1 MKSFADAFLPVQ
13 NLKRLN
19 IFNNYKL
26 FSSYFYNSHT
36 GPALSSLS
44 DTIMDIEFGSNVFTA
59 VPWDAL
65 QDLNETLTVLKLDNN
80 IFTELGTGESGVGGI
95 SGLFNRVPGGKD
107 TFPLMTKLI
116 ELNLDDCRIQH
127 IHEKAFHNL
136 KSLQDLSLKYNY
148 LYAIPDAVAAIPS
161 LNTFSFAAG
170 DGAFDSGVK

>member
-1 MKSFADAFLPVQ
+1 MPVQ

-26 FSSYFYNSHT
+26 FSSYFYKSHT

-44 DTIMDIEFGSNVFTA
+44 DTIMNIEFGSNVFTA

-80 IFTELGTGESGVGGI
+80 IFTELGTTN
-95 SGLFNRVPGGKD
+95 SGLFSNVPGGSN
-107 TFPLMTKLI
+107 TFPLMTKLV

-127 IHEKAFHNL
+127 IHEKAFSNL
-136 KSLQDLSLKYNY
+136 RALEDLSLKYNY
-148 LYAIPDAVAAIPS
+148 LYAIPDAVAAVPS
-161 LNTFSFAAG
+161 LKKFSFAAG